1 MNKVFLQIWEESSK
15 NEIQPDGASLH
26 LTTDDLKTF
35 TNLVY
40 KNRISDVPD
49 SYIRT
54 VGEFS
59 EALISDSLYNILSE
73 KKSIK
78 LEEYEFNNLVGLN
91 DIKNVE

>member
-26 LTTDDLKTF
+26 LTTDDLKIF

-40 KNRISDVPD
+40 KNRTNDTPD
-49 SYIRT
+49 SYVRK